1 METRN
6 FILTLFTEDQMGVL
20 NRIGVI
26 ITRRRMK
33 IESLN
38 LAASGVSGIKRI
50 TLVINETADAIG
62 KLVLQLEKQLDI
74 IKCYCSAVELSAVK
88 ELSIFRFETRVS
100 DELRL
105 LLIEAGA
112 RPVSARRPLR
122 GTRPNGSMAT
132 MENPDNSL
140 SKFTEPDEES
150 VLN

>member
-112 RPVSARRPLR
+112 RPVSARRMQTGR
-122 GTRPNGSMAT
+122 R
-132 MENPDNSL
+132 
-140 SKFTEPDEES
+140 
-150 VLN
+150 